1 MGQAMARPIEHW
13 VLTPHALSEMARRRI
28 DQDTVAHVLR
38 APGQRH
44 AVRRGRD
51 VLQSLV
57 VFGGKTYVVRVFVDV
72 DRTPPEVVTVYRS
85 SQIEKYWSV

>member
-1 MGQAMARPIEHW
+1 MAKPIEHW
-13 VLTPHALSEMARRRI
+13 VLTPHALSELARRRI
-28 DQDTVAHVLR
+28 DQDTVMRVLR
-38 APGQRH
+38 SPGQRY

-57 VFGGKTYVVRVFVDV
+57 EIGGKTYVVRVFVDI

-85 SQIEKYWSV
+85 SQIEKYWSE

>member
-1 MGQAMARPIEHW
+1 MARPIERW
-13 VLTPHALSEMARRRI
+13 VLTPHSRSEMARRRI
-28 DQDTVAHVLR
+28 DQDTVAQVLR

-44 AVRRGRD
+44 AVRRG